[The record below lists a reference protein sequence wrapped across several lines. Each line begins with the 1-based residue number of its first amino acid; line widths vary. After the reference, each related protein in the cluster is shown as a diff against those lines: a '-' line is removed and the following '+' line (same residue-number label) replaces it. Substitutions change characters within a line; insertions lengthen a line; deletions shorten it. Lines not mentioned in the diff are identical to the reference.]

1 MPRRPHRTSD
11 TPATAGLVE
20 HVVRIEPA
28 TGFEYRF
35 FSPAGDARIIHLER
49 GAVEFGQPTEVG
61 AFRAGVSPIEKP
73 TRGGF
78 FTSPDYI
85 DIKAE
90 AIIWIEGGASGD
102 SIVCMSYGSY
112 FDVEVTLS
120 LFRTNP
126 VQDPVVVPSR
136 LLSWIAIMEH
146 WPGSVAENCSM

>member
-1 MPRRPHRTSD
+1 MTERGPSFLTSD
-11 TPATAGLVE
+11 TPPTAGLVE

-102 SIVCMSYGSY
+102 SIVCISHGSF

-126 VQDPVVVPSR
+126 DGSTSR
-136 LLSWIAIMEH
+136 VLQETIKDDEEH
-146 WPGSVAENCSM
+146 SFKIP